1 MVTNSVSFQGVQHVS
16 NETPALATNN
26 VSCIGNNNVINIQ
39 LSYDS
44 DQLIEPKL

>member
-16 NETPALATNN
+16 NETLALATNN
-26 VSCIGNNNVINIQ
+26 VSCIGNNNIINIQ